1 MASNVNARRIARA
14 HRRDRLVAAAAR
26 LFAERGFHGVSIEE
40 IGASVGISGPAV
52 YKHFP
57 SKDAVL
63 AALLVGVSRDL
74 LEEGRRRV
82 ADAPTPDDALE
93 RLLAFHADF
102 TLARP
107 ELIRVQDRDL
117 GNLSAGEARTVRRFQ
132 RAYVELWVEVL
143 VRVEPSLD
151 LDEARTR
158 IHAVFGLLNSTPHS
172 VPAHATGHARPILVT
187 MARAAIRAG
196 A

>member
-1 MASNVNARRIARA
+1 MASNVNARSIERA

>member
-1 MASNVNARRIARA
+1 MASNVDARRFSSA
-14 HRRDRLVAAAAR
+14 HRRDQLVAAAAR

-93 RLLAFHADF
+93 QLLGFHADF
-102 TLARP
+102 ALARP

>member
-82 ADAPTPDDALE
+82 TDAPTPDDALE

-117 GNLSAGEARTVRRFQ
+117 GNLSAGEARTVRRLQ

>member
-1 MASNVNARRIARA
+1 M
-14 HRRDRLVAAAAR
+14 L
-26 LFAERGFHGVSIEE
+26 G
-40 IGASVGISGPAV
+40 
-52 YKHFP
+52 
-57 SKDAVL
+57 
-63 AALLVGVSRDL
+63 
-74 LEEGRRRV
+74 
-82 ADAPTPDDALE
+82 
-93 RLLAFHADF
+93 FHADF
-102 TLARP
+102 ALARP

-172 VPAHATGHARPILVT
+172 VPAHTTGHARPILVK
-187 MARAAIRAG
+187 MARAAIHAG
-196 A
+196 V

>member
-1 MASNVNARRIARA
+1 METEVRSRREQILAT
-14 HRRDRLVAAAAR
+14 AAE
-26 LFAERGFHGVSIEE
+26 LFAARGFHGVSVADL
-40 IGASVGISGPAV
+40 GAACGISGPAL

-132 RAYVELWVEVL
+132 RASVELWVEVL

>member
-1 MASNVNARRIARA
+1 MASTTDVRRRARP
-14 HRRDRLVAAAAR
+14 HRRDQLVTAAAR

-82 ADAPTPDDALE
+82 ANAPSPDDALE
-93 RLLAFHADF
+93 QLLAFHADF
-102 TLARP
+102 ALARP

-132 RAYVELWVEVL
+132 RAYVELWVDVL
-143 VRVEPSLD
+143 VRVVASLD

-158 IHAVFGLLNSTPHS
+158 IHAVLGLLNSTPHS
-172 VPAHATGHARPILVT
+172 VPAHAASHARPILVT
-187 MARAAIRAG
+187 MARAAILAG

>member
-1 MASNVNARRIARA
+1 MASNVDARRFASA
-14 HRRDRLVAAAAR
+14 HRRDQLVAAAAR

-117 GNLSAGEARTVRRFQ
+117 GNLSAGEARRVRRFQ

>member
-1 MASNVNARRIARA
+1 MASTTDVRRRARP
-14 HRRDRLVAAAAR
+14 HRRDQLVTAAAR

-40 IGASVGISGPAV
+40 IGASVGISCPAV
-52 YKHFP
+52 YNHFP

-82 ADAPTPDDALE
+82 ANAPSPDDALE
-93 RLLAFHADF
+93 QLLAFHADF
-102 TLARP
+102 ALARP

-132 RAYVELWVEVL
+132 RAYVELWVDVL
-143 VRVEPSLD
+143 VRVVASLD

-158 IHAVFGLLNSTPHS
+158 IHAVLGLLNSTPHS
-172 VPAHATGHARPILVT
+172 VRAHAASHARPMLVT

>member
-1 MASNVNARRIARA
+1 MASNVDARRIASA
-14 HRRDRLVAAAAR
+14 HRRDQLVAAAAR